1 MSALL
6 KQFYGI
12 HEMIFGKLWCDVEY
26 KERYSAVQNRA
37 TLWLEMV
44 ENILWCFVVE
54 TNAV

>member
-26 KERYSAVQNRA
+26 KERYSAVKNRA